1 MLTKRTLVV
10 LLVVANLILGAAL
23 LTSTTSLPP
32 AFAQAGLRSGEF
44 LCVTAKPSGQSYDVL
59 YVLDVPSRQL
69 HAFYPGLPQSKNLTQ
84 AQPRDLSKDFGLQ
97 AGP

>member
-1 MLTKRTLVV
+1 MLRKRSLVV
-10 LLVVANLILGAAL
+10 LLAIVNLILGAAL
-23 LTSTTSLPP
+23 LAGTTSLPP
-32 AFAQAGLRSGEF
+32 AFAQAGIRPGEF

-69 HAFYPGLPQSKNLTQ
+69 HAFYPGLPQSKNLSQ
-84 AQPRDLSKDFGLQ
+84 AKPRDLTKDFGLQ